1 MEQIPGQMS
10 MFDVHDSFMMKPHE
24 YKWQRYIGQK
34 VRMHFIGDDRVITGR
49 IERIDKYYTLIQGD
63 DGEPYVGTPTTCY
76 PIEEES
82 E

>member
-1 MEQIPGQMS
+1 MI
-10 MFDVHDSFMMKPHE
+10 DVHDGFIMKHYY
-24 YKWQRYIGQK
+24 YKGQRYIGQK
-34 VRMHFIGDDRVITGR
+34 VRMKFVGEDRVITGR